1 MKQPIQYIV
10 YCIEPIKKFN
20 GLLGG
25 IDLYVV
31 NLLLLGG
38 SKGIIENIDTETPVE
53 WYVNILKDQDMI
65 IKSTRHEKLK
75 GMQRIWIEVDSSTPL
90 SEYTSWKEVNQDD
103 IDATRELG
111 SSGEIASSM
120 GSIQYEYDQDNDN
133 YEVTIDFNRGGSAS
147 YSLDTDTVFELDA
160 NGGAFYNSSIR
171 GQM

>member
-1 MKQPIQYIV
+1 MKKYMV
-10 YCIEPIKKFN
+10 ADLIKASKEERDLAIKEKA
-20 GLLGG
+20 GDLGISPEELLDISQDLQ
-25 IDLYVV
+25 IDP
-31 NLLLLGG
+31 
-38 SKGIIENIDTETPVE
+38 E
-53 WYVNILKDQDMI
+53 
-65 IKSTRHEKLK
+65 
-75 GMQRIWIEVDSSTPL
+75 
-90 SEYTSWKEVNQDD
+90 EVNQDD

>member
-103 IDATRELG
+103 TEILAWKPYWVPCLEGSVKESLG
-111 SSGEIASSM
+111 LSVVSKETVIYPGK
-120 GSIQYEYDQDNDN
+120 YKVTLQDIL
-133 YEVTIDFNRGGSAS
+133 T
-147 YSLDTDTVFELDA
+147 TVLV
-160 NGGAFYNSSIR
+160 
-171 GQM
+171 